1 VRAWSDQVAE
11 TCMVVPFDRACA
23 ADGNV
28 YAAAPLEEVPDL
40 FRERTSEVLF
50 AEGRDAMGQEGTE
63 IPAVRVRM
71 RAAAAPVVLP
81 TATGE
86 TPRVKIP

>member
-1 VRAWSDQVAE
+1 
-11 TCMVVPFDRACA
+11 
-23 ADGNV
+23 
-28 YAAAPLEEVPDL
+28 
-40 FRERTSEVLF
+40 
-50 AEGRDAMGQEGTE
+50 MGQEGTE

-86 TPRVKIP
+86 TPMVKIP